1 MKTIKKFTVAAMILT
16 VASVLIFTG
25 CKNDDNDTTGMTR
38 MKVRMIDA
46 PSPYAFEEVNID
58 VIGVETNIDG
68 QWYSLAFNAGVYN
81 ILTLV
86 NGTDVLIADDSVPAG
101 HMSQLRLILGDNNTI
116 KVDGVV
122 YPLTIPSGSESG
134 LKLNVHE
141 DLPTDDYTL
150 MIDFDAAHSIVV
162 QGNGQ
167 YKLKPVLHA
176 FTVETTGMLQG
187 QVLPFGVGIAII
199 AQNNANGDIVYSTY
213 ANPLTGQFL
222 LQGMVAGTYTVKVY
236 PAGLNIPLIISN
248 VTVSNNST
256 TSIGV
261 VVIPD

>member
-1 MKTIKKFTVAAMILT
+1 MKTTLKFATPILAIMIAAILF
-16 VASVLIFTG
+16 LGG
-25 CKNDDNDTTGMTR
+25 CKKDDDNKGMTR

-46 PSPYAFEEVNID
+46 PSPYNFQEVNID
-58 VIGVETNIDG
+58 VVGVETHIDN
-68 QWYSLAFNAGVYN
+68 QWYNLAFNAGIYN

-86 NGTDVLIADDSVPAG
+86 NGTNVLIADDSVPAG

-141 DLPTDDYTL
+141 DLPVDDYTL

-162 QGNGQ
+162 QGNNE

-176 FTVETTGMLQG
+176 FTVETTGMVSG
-187 QVLPFGVGIAII
+187 QVAPALPGTAII
-199 AQNNANGDIVYSTY
+199 AVNNANPDITYSAY
-213 ANPLTGQFL
+213 ADPVTGQFL
-222 LQGMVAGTYTVKVY
+222 LQGLVAGTYTVNVY
-236 PAGLNIPLIISN
+236 PPGTNIPIVIVNVAVSDNTTTVLGII
-248 VTVSNNST
+248 T
-256 TSIGV
+256 I
-261 VVIPD
+261 

>member
-1 MKTIKKFTVAAMILT
+1 MKTTLRFTAPLVALLIASILFLGACKK
-16 VASVLIFTG
+16 
-25 CKNDDNDTTGMTR
+25 DEDNKGMTR

-46 PSPYAFEEVNID
+46 PSPYNFEEVNID
-58 VIGVETNIDG
+58 VVGVETHIDNT
-68 QWYSLAFNAGVYN
+68 WYNLSFNPGIYN

-86 NGTDVLIADDSVPAG
+86 NGTNVLIADDSVPAG

-141 DLPTDDYTL
+141 DLPVDDYTL

-176 FTVETTGMLQG
+176 FTVETTGMVSG
-187 QVLPFGVGIAII
+187 QVLPALPGTAII
-199 AQNNANGDIVYSTY
+199 AVNNSNPDITYSAY
-213 ANPLTGQFL
+213 ADPVTGQFL
-222 LQGMVAGTYTVKVY
+222 LQGLVAGTYTVNVY
-236 PAGLNIPLIISN
+236 PPGTNIPIVIVN
-248 VTVSNNST
+248 VAVSDNTTTVL
-256 TSIGV
+256 GV
-261 VVIPD
+261 ITI